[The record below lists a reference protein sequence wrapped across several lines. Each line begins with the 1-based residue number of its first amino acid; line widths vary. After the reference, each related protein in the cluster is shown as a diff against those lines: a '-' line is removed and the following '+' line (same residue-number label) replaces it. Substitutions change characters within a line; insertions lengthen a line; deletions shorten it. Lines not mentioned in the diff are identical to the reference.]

1 MVAAFTLISGAGGKR
16 MPFGS
21 FISALSAIALGGA
34 LGFVLQRG
42 RFCLN
47 SAFRDIIFVKDV
59 TMFRAYL
66 LCVAVAIVGTNILDS
81 TGLIMTFDSD
91 TGQLVSTGLL
101 RQNVVPFANIL
112 GGFLFGVGIV
122 LAGGCASGIVYRL
135 GEGQVA
141 AMVAIFGFF
150 FGIAMTTD
158 GMLSP
163 VRELLKSWR
172 FDINGKSN
180 LALWDFF
187 GGGPAAKWITI
198 AVFVTAVLIFVFKG
212 KPTFG
217 KSGKG
222 FSWGLTGLLVG
233 LLTILG
239 WEISSFFGGVPR
251 GLAITTP
258 LREFFNSVLYNSSNS
273 PFPEFSF
280 LGYFK
285 GTWGVFF
292 ILAVPL
298 GGALSAVLLKEF
310 KWKAPQA
317 KEMLTVF
324 FGSILMGIGAVIAG
338 GCNLGHG
345 VTGMSTMSV
354 ASLVS
359 IISIVLG
366 NWTMVYFKFI
376 KPMQD

>member
-1 MVAAFTLISGAGGKR
+1 

-21 FISALSAIALGGA
+21 FGSALSAIALGGA

-66 LCVAVAIVGTNILDS
+66 LCVAVAIIGSNLLDS
-81 TGLIMTFDSD
+81 AGLIMTIDPDS
-91 TGQLVSTGLL
+91 GQLVSTALL
-101 RQNVVPFANIL
+101 RQNVVPFANIV
-112 GGFLFGVGIV
+112 GGFLFGIGIV

-172 FDINGKSN
+172 FEINGKSN

-198 AVFVTAVLIFVFKG
+198 AVFVTALLIYVFKG
-212 KPTFG
+212 KPTFR

-258 LREFFNSVLYNSSNS
+258 IREFFNSVLYNSSHS

-298 GGALSAVLLKEF
+298 GGALSAILLKEF
-310 KWKAPQA
+310 KWKTPQA

-359 IISIVLG
+359 IISIILG

-376 KPMQD
+376 KPMKD